1 MLFISLKF
9 ISLSKFLLPLLGIG
23 RNGTGDTFFAQILV
37 VTDVRT
43 GEPAALDKENSYAQ
57 KSDCQYKK
65 PCGKK

>member
-9 ISLSKFLLPLLGIG
+9 ISLFKFLLPLLCIG
-23 RNGTGDTFFAQILV
+23 RNGAGDTFFAQILV

-43 GEPAALDKENSYAQ
+43 GEPTALDKENFHAQ